1 MARNWLDLRGEN
13 KEKGGVS
20 VAKKLSKYL
29 LLLVL
34 MGQGVIYSPVVGAN
48 SANTFRSRLDDIAEK
63 SKLERSSESKMES
76 EPSSEV
82 KSDSQSKMEN
92 ESSNESKSESQSEN
106 ESLSESESNSETQN
120 DFENESQSES
130 KSETTSQKELNP
142 NMMES
147 DMMTEVS
154 PVDESEATAF
164 QEGQRTNDFIK
175 ALGALEAM
183 EQYQINYSIT
193 DSRTDERVAEGEI
206 VGNQLSGD
214 LMGKISY
221 YFPESAPNQYDFEFI
236 SYRHFDLA
244 YVKSFELLN
253 SMAFFNQP
261 HFKVDVHEQIAAL
274 QDTFIA
280 IETTELNRVNLQR
293 DPLSTLLMLP
303 DLNRLSRVPV
313 DNLYQINELYLLSLE
328 RLEIP
333 EYLFRLSTNFGFDF
347 HLGMDIL
354 PAAEN
359 ENQIDWN
366 VTSEQR
372 FDVSEKDNSLN
383 FKAAVDSEL
392 SDLMLAQLPEGTER
406 DKQKFSRQMSL
417 DNNVMLDKLTK
428 VNMVYNAKTQ
438 TYRISLVGIVEQI
451 EFNLFSDE
459 TAGLETTEYRLDYQI
474 KPTEREIP
482 KLDEIKKMTG
492 AEADY
497 ILEEFLSP
505 E

>member
-1 MARNWLDLRGEN
+1 
-13 KEKGGVS
+13 
-20 VAKKLSKYL
+20 
-29 LLLVL
+29 
-34 MGQGVIYSPVVGAN
+34 MGQGLIYSPVVGAN
-48 SANTFRSRLDDIAEK
+48 SAKTFRSRLYDIAEK
-63 SKLERSSESKMES
+63 SKLERSSESEMES

-82 KSDSQSKMEN
+82 KSDSQSKMESDSSS
-92 ESSNESKSESQSEN
+92 ESESESESESPSQSETESKSES
-106 ESLSESESNSETQN
+106 
-120 DFENESQSES
+120 
-130 KSETTSQKELNP
+130 TSQKELNP
-142 NMMES
+142 NLMES
-147 DMMTEVS
+147 DMTTEAS
-154 PVDESEATAF
+154 PVDEAQAQDF

-193 DSRTDERVAEGEI
+193 DSHTDERVAEGEF

-303 DLNRLSRVPV
+303 DLNRLTRVPV
-313 DNLYQINELYLLSLE
+313 DNLYQINDLYLLSLE

-333 EYLFRLSTNFGFDF
+333 EYLFRVSTNFGFDF
-347 HLGMDIL
+347 HLGMEIL

-359 ENQIDWN
+359 ERQIDWN
-366 VTSEQR
+366 VTTEQR
-372 FDVSEKDNSLN
+372 FDVSEKDNSLK

-406 DKQKFSRQMSL
+406 DNQKFSRQMSL

-482 KLDEIKKMTG
+482 KMDEIEKMTG

-497 ILEEFLSP
+497 ILEELLST

>member
-1 MARNWLDLRGEN
+1 M
-13 KEKGGVS
+13 
-20 VAKKLSKYL
+20 AKKLSKCL
-29 LLLVL
+29 FLIALVSHT
-34 MGQGVIYSPVVGAN
+34 VIYSPVVDAN
-48 SANTFRSRLDDIAEK
+48 SDKTFRSRLSDIEEK
-63 SKLERSSESKMES
+63 SELERSAESDAESVSASESKTKSKTETES
-76 EPSSEV
+76 ET
-82 KSDSQSKMEN
+82 EN
-92 ESSNESKSESQSEN
+92 ESTN
-106 ESLSESESNSETQN
+106 
-120 DFENESQSES
+120 
-130 KSETTSQKELNP
+130 QKELNT
-142 NMMES
+142 NLTES
-147 DMMTEVS
+147 DMTTDIS
-154 PVDESEATAF
+154 PVDEAEAQAF
-164 QEGQRTNDFIK
+164 RDEQRTNDFIK

-193 DSRTDERVAEGEI
+193 DTHTDERVAEGEFI
-206 VGNQLSGD
+206 GNQLSGD

-244 YVKSFELLN
+244 YVKSFELLD

-261 HFKVDVHEQIAAL
+261 HFKVDVHEQIADL
-274 QDTFIA
+274 HDVFVA
-280 IETTELNRVNLQR
+280 IESTELNRVNLQR
-293 DPLSTLLMLP
+293 DPFKTLLMLP

-313 DNLYQINELYLLSLE
+313 DNLYQINDLYLLSLE

-347 HLGMDIL
+347 HLGMEIL
-354 PAAEN
+354 PVAEN
-359 ENQIDWN
+359 ESLIDWN

-392 SDLMLAQLPEGTER
+392 SDLMLPQLPEGTER
-406 DKQKFSRQMSL
+406 VNQKFARQMSL

-428 VNMVYNAKTQ
+428 VSMVYNAKTQ

-474 KPTEREIP
+474 KPVEREIP
-482 KLDEIKKMTG
+482 RLDEIEKMTG

-505 E
+505 D

>member
-1 MARNWLDLRGEN
+1 MERNWLDLRGEK

-20 VAKKLSKYL
+20 VAKKLSKYVL
-29 LLLVL
+29 FLVL
-34 MGQGVIYSPVVGAN
+34 MGQGLIYSPVVGAN
-48 SANTFRSRLDDIAEK
+48 SAKTFRSRLYDIAEK
-63 SKLERSSESKMES
+63 SKLERSSESEMES

-82 KSDSQSKMEN
+82 KSDSQSKMESDSSS
-92 ESSNESKSESQSEN
+92 ESESESESESPSQSETESKSES
-106 ESLSESESNSETQN
+106 
-120 DFENESQSES
+120 
-130 KSETTSQKELNP
+130 TSQKELNP
-142 NMMES
+142 NLMES
-147 DMMTEVS
+147 NMTTEAS
-154 PVDESEATAF
+154 PVDEAQA
-164 QEGQRTNDFIK
+164 QNIHEGQRTSDFIK

-193 DSRTDERVAEGEI
+193 DSHTDERVAEGEF

-274 QDTFIA
+274 QDTFIT
-280 IETTELNRVNLQR
+280 IETTELNRVNMQR

-303 DLNRLSRVPV
+303 DLNRLTRVPV
-313 DNLYQINELYLLSLE
+313 DKLYQINDLYLLSLE

-333 EYLFRLSTNFGFDF
+333 EYLFRVSTNFGFDF
-347 HLGMDIL
+347 HLGMEIL

-359 ENQIDWN
+359 ERQIDWN
-366 VTSEQR
+366 VTTEQR
-372 FDVSEKDNSLN
+372 FDVSEKDNSLK

-406 DKQKFSRQMSL
+406 DNQKFSRQMSL

-482 KLDEIKKMTG
+482 KMDEIEKMTG

-497 ILEEFLSP
+497 ILEEFLST